1 MNFSEIAQNRQSCR
15 NYDAGKMVE
24 QEKLDKILETARLSP
39 SACNGQPYLIT
50 VCRGDAAKE
59 VARATM
65 GMGMYKFAAAD
76 PVVDIYNR
84 RCSAIRTEKG
94 RGTITETFAA
104 MATELAKE
112 YKFKA
117 LQNSEYA
124 NKQYALDMSR
134 EQLYAETDKR
144 MK

>member
-1 MNFSEIAQNRQSCR
+1 MYGHFLDIKQAYVIGMLKALEDYDPERSVPFIVYKEYAASINR
-15 NYDAGKMVE
+15 
-24 QEKLDKILETARLSP
+24 
-39 SACNGQPYLIT
+39 
-50 VCRGDAAKE
+50 KE
-59 VARATM
+59 LAT
-65 GMGMYKFAAAD
+65 AD

-84 RCSAIRTEKG
+84 RCSAIRTEKS

-104 MATELAKE
+104 MGTELAKE

-134 EQLYAETDKR
+134 ERLYAETDKR
-144 MK
+144 VR